1 MKPKGLFALLPET
14 QEGNSS
20 TRFSRLMMIISVT
33 LAVLFLYLALHN
45 LDWQIFFA
53 TLKEARYAYLPIGLL
68 WGSTSYLTRAV
79 RLRVLLSSEK
89 RLPLANVFWANM
101 AGYLG
106 NNILPARAGE
116 LVRAAYLAR
125 QNDISASYA
134 LAVGLVERLMDLI
147 ALIVLGSF
155 ALSSTGIVSPVFQ
168 NALKGVSV
176 LGLIGLIAIF
186 ILPHFE
192 KLIGRLIMTFPVLK
206 EAHKIKLDHF
216 FEQFLGGLKS
226 LHSITRIAQFTGLT
240 CLIWLMDAAGTVFL
254 AYILKIP
261 LLLQQ
266 AFVLLAALGLSSAIP
281 STPGYVGVYQF
292 VAVTVL
298 EPFGF
303 ARESALA
310 FILISQTLNLLVVSF
325 WGGIGLWIGSSSIIA
340 AQTKNA
346 DGEFHD

>member
-1 MKPKGLFALLPET
+1 MKPKGLFAILPET
-14 QEGNSS
+14 QEGKSS
-20 TRFSRLMMIISVT
+20 TRISRLMIIISVI
-33 LAVLFLYLALHN
+33 LAALFLYLALRD
-45 LDWQIFFA
+45 LDWRNFFV
-53 TLKEARYAYLPIGLL
+53 TLKNAQYAYLPIMLL
-68 WGSTSYLTRAV
+68 WSSASFLIRAL
-79 RLRVLLSSEK
+79 RLCVLLSSEK
-89 RLPLANVFWANM
+89 HLPLSNVFWANM

-125 QNDISASYA
+125 QNAVNVSFA

-155 ALSSTGIVSPVFQ
+155 ALSSIGVVSPVFQ
-168 NALKGVSV
+168 NALKGVSI

-186 ILPHFE
+186 ILPHFG
-192 KLIGRLIMTFPVLK
+192 KIIGRSIMNFPVLK

-216 FEQFLGGLKS
+216 FQQFLVGLKS
-226 LHSITRIAQFTGLT
+226 LHSFKRVAQFTGLT
-240 CLIWLMDAAGTVFL
+240 GLVWLVDAAGTVFL

-292 VAVTVL
+292 VAVATL
-298 EPFGF
+298 APFGISK
-303 ARESALA
+303 ADALA
-310 FILISQTLNLLVVSF
+310 FILISQMLGYLIIGF
-325 WGGIGLWIGSSSIIA
+325 WGLLSLWQFNKHTQA
-340 AQTKNA
+340 
-346 DGEFHD
+346 